1 MDTFFCY
8 PPVAG
13 QREVRQSLQA
23 VCYRLHRPVGQLGA
37 GTDVQ
42 LLEVGLVLH
51 QSLH

>member
-8 PPVAG
+8 PPVSG

-23 VCYRLHRPVGQLGA
+23 LCYCRYRPVGQLGA

-42 LLEVGLVLH
+42 PLEVGLVLH